1 MEMQLPHVQYQAAL
15 ATSAKVIQPPHP
27 LSEVT
32 MSTRTEFRP
41 IEAAMTGPALDMPIL
56 DMASPMLG
64 FPAHR
69 QFVLVRLNDAG
80 LLYAFT
86 SVDDPEL
93 RFLVAPPEPFF
104 PDYAPELEN
113 ATLAALNTKDP
124 DRLLVMVVITA
135 GVNETTANLLAPIIV
150 DRDTR
155 RAIQVVLADANLP
168 VRAVMR
174 KDY

>member
-1 MEMQLPHVQYQAAL
+1 
-15 ATSAKVIQPPHP
+15 
-27 LSEVT
+27 
-32 MSTRTEFRP
+32 MSTRTASRP
-41 IEAAMTGPALDMPIL
+41 IGATMTDTELDMPII
-56 DMASPMLG
+56 DMAVPMPG

-69 QFVLVRLNDAG
+69 QFVLVRLNDDG

-104 PDYAPELEN
+104 PDYAPEVEN
-113 ATLAALNTKDP
+113 EVFAALNTKDP

-150 DRDTR
+150 DRDSH
-155 RAIQVVLADANLP
+155 RAIQVVLNGTDMP
-168 VRAVMR
+168 VRAIMNR
-174 KDY
+174 TY